1 MPSSLPDRPTKCGI
15 FYPIPPEIL
24 VRVCVDAGGGVRSRS
39 QLIERK
45 IEVLEDMATK
55 VTKLVIILILIA
67 VAFY

>member
-1 MPSSLPDRPTKCGI
+1 
-15 FYPIPPEIL
+15 
-24 VRVCVDAGGGVRSRS
+24 VDAGGGVRSRS